1 MQQQLAE
8 ENIMERV
15 RAIASTTP
23 HWTVFFQHVFG
34 LNGIVR
40 THLPDINDRKRFY
53 TTPNFKLILGAMQD
67 LRSRKLSCQQ
77 EETTRVITVRLPK
90 SMHEQLVEEAHEE
103 RTSLNKLCLTKL
115 LEPVESEHVPLTIN
129 PPSKRNRD
137 TRPAPQPLNRP
148 RKASL
153 AFRLLESM
161 VQNPS
166 QQTTM
171 KGALV
176 QHAIELTE
184 AFIKQLPRVAT
195 EDEAELYQTLVA
207 IKKSRTA

>member
-148 RKASL
+148 R
-153 AFRLLESM
+153 ES
-161 VQNPS
+161 
-166 QQTTM
+166 
-171 KGALV
+171 
-176 QHAIELTE
+176 QHGVPTFGVNGTE
-184 AFIKQLPRVAT
+184 PKPANNDEGSVSPKRHRPDRSIHQAT
-195 EDEAELYQTLVA
+195 AA
-207 IKKSRTA
+207 CSH